1 MTMDTGTP
9 LSNSLAN
16 CRRTAILVSAWAVG
30 LTIWAGGM
38 AGLAMFF

>member
-1 MTMDTGTP
+1 MDTGTP

-16 CRRTAILVSAWAVG
+16 CRRIGILVSAWAVG
-30 LTIWAGGM
+30 LTIWASGM